1 VAKTRDIRRRIQSV
15 RNIHK
20 ITRTMEKVAQSK
32 GMKLTSRFD
41 EARAFRRGIAQ
52 LLPEALGLPMDGV
65 TAAQELAA
73 HPLGAPRTDGTKVL
87 YVCVTSSRGLCGGY
101 NARVIQSVRAELD
114 TARAAGREPMLAV
127 MGRKGLAYFR
137 YHGVPLDLSIPDV
150 DENIPFARVQE
161 IADELC
167 ARFLSRKVDAV
178 RIVSTRWKSRAAQ
191 EVRIQGLLPVLPA
204 AAAAAAAPAPA
215 VPSEGPA
222 GEPVYLVEP
231 DRGRVVDAL
240 VPLLVRAQL
249 FCDVLEAMLC
259 EQAQRSAAMRNASDN
274 ADAMTKRLTRTYNR
288 ARQAQITNEMIEI
301 ISGSEGGRA

>member
-41 EARAFRRGIAQ
+41 DARAFRRGIAA
-52 LLPEALGLPMDGV
+52 LLPEALGLPLDGI

-73 HPLGAPRTDGTKVL
+73 HPLGAPRADGAKVL
-87 YVCVTSSRGLCGGY
+87 YVCITSSRGLCGGY
-101 NARVIQSVRAELD
+101 NAHVIQSVRAHLD
-114 TARAAGREPMLAV
+114 AARAAGREPALAV

-137 YHGVPLDLSIPDV
+137 YHGVPLDLSIPDL
-150 DENIPFARVQE
+150 DENIRFSRVQE

-178 RIVSTRWKSRAAQ
+178 RIVSTRWKSRASQ
-191 EVRIQGLLPVLPA
+191 EVRTEGLLPVLPA

-215 VPSEGPA
+215 VPSEGPG

-231 DRGRVVDAL
+231 DRRRVVDAL

-301 ISGSEGGRA
+301 ISGSEGGRS